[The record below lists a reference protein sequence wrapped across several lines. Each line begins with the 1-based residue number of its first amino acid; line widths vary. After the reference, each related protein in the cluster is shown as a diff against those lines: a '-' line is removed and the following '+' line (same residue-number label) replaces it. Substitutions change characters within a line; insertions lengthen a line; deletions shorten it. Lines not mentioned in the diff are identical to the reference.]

1 MVKEAESH
9 KAEDDQR
16 KEDIETKNKA
26 IAYIAQID
34 ETLKGDNANVTQAQK
49 DEVKKL
55 RDELQEAVDKD
66 DMAALKTKLDALEK
80 AANTMAE
87 QMYQQ
92 QGAQGA
98 AGNAGAGAA
107 GAEQNSNPNNDD
119 VVDADFKEK
128 N

>member
-1 MVKEAESH
+1 
-9 KAEDDQR
+9 
-16 KEDIETKNKA
+16 
-26 IAYIAQID
+26 
-34 ETLKGDNANVTQAQK
+34 VTQAQK

-66 DMAALKTKLDALEK
+66 DMAGLKTKLDALEK

-87 QMYQQ
+87 QMYKQQNAQ
-92 QGAQGA
+92 QGTTD
-98 AGNAGAGAA
+98 NAGAGAS
-107 GAEQNSNPNNDD
+107 GTEQNSNPNNDD